1 MDEAV
6 VEVVGVVVVEEE
18 GAVGVLELEGAAPGR
33 GLDSEDDVV
42 AAVRRVMRRDLRDLS
57 S

>member
-1 MDEAV
+1 
-6 VEVVGVVVVEEE
+6 VVVVEEE